1 MEMIFKTEKFEGP
14 LDLLLSLIAKNKM
27 DIFDIQISLILDQY
41 LEYMNSIPETDTEY
55 AGEFITMAAEL
66 MYIKSKMLLPRTE
79 DEEDPRE
86 TLVQALMEYGIAKKA
101 AEMLGIREEEFGGRF
116 VKDEDEVDAGP
127 LLPQEAQSLSRAL
140 ARLLTIREDKIK
152 AEKVSTVQS
161 INPIIKKKVFS
172 VAAKSLYIIR
182 FMLPRR
188 RAVFEDIFTDIYD
201 REEIIAVFCALLEL
215 VKGGRMSVEQTEGD
229 SYILTLNTGKVKNER
244 DD

>member
-41 LEYMNSIPETDTEY
+41 LEYMNSIPETDTDY

-66 MYIKSKMLLPRTE
+66 MFIKSKMLLPRTE

-101 AEMLGIREEEFGGRF
+101 AEMLGLREEEFGGRF

-140 ARLLTIREDKIK
+140 ARLLTVREDRIR
-152 AEKVSTVQS
+152 AEKTTTVQT
-161 INPIIKKKVFS
+161 IDPIIKKKVFS

-182 FMLPRR
+182 FMLPRK
-188 RAVFEDIFTDIYD
+188 RAIFEDIFTDMYD
-201 REEIIAVFCALLEL
+201 RDEIIAVFCALLEL

>member
-1 MEMIFKTEKFEGP
+1 MEMIFRTEKFEGP

-27 DIFDIQISLILDQY
+27 DIFDIQISLILEQY
-41 LEYMNSIPETDTEY
+41 LEYMDSIPETDTEY

-66 MYIKSKMLLPRTE
+66 MFIKSKMLLPRTE

-86 TLVQALMEYGIAKKA
+86 TLVQALMEYGLAKKA
-101 AEMLGIREEEFGGRF
+101 AEMLGLREEEFGGRF

-140 ARLLTIREDKIK
+140 ARLLTVREDKIR
-152 AEKVSTVQS
+152 AEKVNTAQT
-161 INPIIKKKVFS
+161 IAPLIKKKVFS

-201 REEIIAVFCALLEL
+201 RDEIIAVFCALLEL

-244 DD
+244 ND